1 MSAGVDDRPLERLL
15 KALPSGISRLFTRV
29 MHPDASRVRRPLA
42 VIMIVG
48 GLCGFLPIL
57 GFWMLPVGLILIGE
71 DIPVVKRL
79 TLRALGTLQGWWD
92 GLRDRERT

>member
-1 MSAGVDDRPLERLL
+1 MSAGVDNRPLERLL
-15 KALPSGISRLFTRV
+15 KALPSAIRRLFTRV
-29 MHPDASRVRRPLA
+29 LQPEASWVRRPLGA
-42 VIMIVG
+42 IMVVG

-79 TLRALGTLQGWWD
+79 TLRALGALQGWWD
-92 GLRDRERT
+92 GLRGRERT

>member
-1 MSAGVDDRPLERLL
+1 MTYAVDERPLERLL
-15 KALPSGISRLFTRV
+15 KALPAGVRLSFTRLLK
-29 MHPDASRVRRPLA
+29 PEARRVRRPLG
-42 VIMIVG
+42 VTMILG

-79 TLRALGTLQGWWD
+79 TMRALGTLQGWWD
-92 GLRDRERT
+92 GLRGRERA